1 MNAFKKEDYARRNKD
16 LKSKVENQKQLLKE
30 SEELI
35 RQLIDGFQTLA
46 NKVCEGDYCKGC
58 GNDDEN
64 CPFYDADAEYC
75 FLGFKNEEKAFELIN
90 KIDEVLK

>member
-30 SEELI
+30 SQEII
-35 RQLIDGFQTLA
+35 RQMIDGFQTLA
-46 NKVCEGDYCKGC
+46 GKVCTDDFCKNC

-64 CPFYDADAEYC
+64 CPFYDATKEYC